1 MNHPPSSPSARLRAP
16 DDNIQIIETDV
27 LIIGG
32 GVAGCLA
39 AIGAAEAGAKCVICE
54 KGGIIERSGSIAGG
68 VDHFFAVLEEGPEWD
83 TPEYLLRH
91 IPRITEGVTDIGVC
105 ARFLRGI
112 KGMVARLE
120 GMGVDFGNPAAP
132 DRCYLRHRSFG
143 LPGEYTIEFDGNN
156 FKQIIGQAA
165 RGTGAR
171 TLERVMVA
179 DILMEDGAPK
189 GCVAFNIRHGTVY
202 VVLARAVVLATG
214 ETNRLGRNASGHPF
228 DSWHIPYNTGDG
240 QAMALALGARLANME
255 FTDATITPKGY
266 STQGT
271 NGFVGAGA
279 YLVNASGERFMF
291 KYHPAGE
298 QGRRID
304 LINGVLIETAEG
316 RGPIYIDCRHLPEED
331 VNRLKGTLGV
341 DRPAMPTFFE
351 QKGIDIARD
360 LLEIT
365 VSEMSSR
372 GGGVVFRRAGVRIDP
387 DCLSSVPGLFA
398 AGDCSTVSN
407 GISGATVMGHI
418 AGGGAA
424 RHALSRPRPRPIGR
438 EEIERIREELIRP
451 MNLEEGLSPHGFE
464 DEVRE
469 IVTGSIGFRR
479 DEPRLKEA
487 MRRLVGLKE
496 REGGIRAENYHDL
509 MRLHEAKNLRTV
521 AETIA
526 ACALERRETRGGGA
540 HVRLDYPE
548 RDDEGGPRTI
558 MVEADRDSGALRV
571 SSEPSGLGVEVTP
584 APEPV
589 KGGRAD
595 ADSD

>member
-1 MNHPPSSPSARLRAP
+1 MGFPNSPSARLRAP
-16 DDNIQIIETDV
+16 DDNIQTIETDV

-68 VDHFFAVLEEGPEWD
+68 VDHFFAVLEDGSEWD

-91 IPRITEGVTDIGVC
+91 VPKITEGVVDIDVC
-105 ARFLRGI
+105 ARFLHGI
-112 KGMVARLE
+112 KGMVHRLE
-120 GMGVDFGNPAAP
+120 KMGVDFHNPAAP
-132 DRCYLRHRSFG
+132 DLPYLRHRSFG
-143 LPGEYTIEFDGNN
+143 LPGEYTIEFEGNN
-156 FKQIIGQAA
+156 FKQVIGQAA
-165 RGTGAR
+165 RNSGAR

-179 DILMEDGAPK
+179 DILMEDGVPK

-214 ETNRLGRNASGHPF
+214 EANRIAKNASGHPY

-240 QAMALALGARLANME
+240 QSMALKLGAQLANME

-279 YLVNASGERFMF
+279 YLVNAAGERFMF
-291 KYHPAGE
+291 KYHPTGE

-304 LINGVLIETAEG
+304 LINGVITETAEG
-316 RGPIYIDCRHLPEED
+316 RGPVYIDCRHLPLDD

-341 DRPAMPTFFE
+341 DRPAMPAFFQ
-351 QKGIDIARD
+351 QKGVDLAKD

-365 VSEMSSR
+365 ISEMSSR

-387 DCLSSVPGLFA
+387 DCVSSVPGLFA

-418 AGGGAA
+418 AGGSAA
-424 RHALSRPRPRPIGR
+424 RHALGQPAPKPLSRD
-438 EEIERIREELIRP
+438 EIEKIREELIRP
-451 MNLEEGLSPHGFE
+451 LSSEGELTPRSYE

-469 IVTGSIGFRR
+469 IVTGRIGFRR
-479 DEPRLKEA
+479 DEKRLKSALDELT
-487 MRRLVGLKE
+487 RLKG
-496 REGGIRAENYHDL
+496 REGRVRAGNYHDL
-509 MRLHEAKNLRTV
+509 MRFYEAKNLRTV

-526 ACALERRETRGGGA
+526 ACALERRETRGGGG

-548 RDDEGGPRTI
+548 RDDASGPKMI
-558 MVEADRDSGALRV
+558 LVKKDPESGELKV
-571 SSEPSGLGVEVTP
+571 SAEPTGLDVEV
-584 APEPV
+584 APES
-589 KGGRAD
+589 KTAGG
-595 ADSD
+595 

>member
-1 MNHPPSSPSARLRAP
+1 MNLPKSPSTRLRAP
-16 DDNIQIIETDV
+16 DEGIQTIETDV

-39 AIGAAEAGAKCVICE
+39 AIGAAEAGAECVICE

-68 VDHFFAVLEEGPEWD
+68 VDHFFAVLEMGEEWD
-83 TPEYLLRH
+83 TPGYLLRH
-91 IPRITEGVTDIGVC
+91 IPKITEGVTDIEVC
-105 ARFLRGI
+105 ARFLGGI
-112 KGMVARLE
+112 KGMVSRLE
-120 GMGVDFGNPAAP
+120 KMGVDFRNPAAP
-132 DRCYLRHRSFG
+132 DLPYLRHRSFG
-143 LPGEYTIEFDGNN
+143 LPGEYTIEFEGND

-165 RGTGAR
+165 RNTGVR

-179 DILMEDGAPK
+179 EILMEDGLPK
-189 GCVAFNIRHGTVY
+189 GCVAFHIRHGTVY
-202 VVLARAVVLATG
+202 IVLARAVVLATG
-214 ETNRLGRNASGHPF
+214 ETNRLARNASGHPF

-240 QAMALALGARLANME
+240 QAMALRIGARLANME
-255 FTDATITPKGY
+255 FTDSTITPKGY

-304 LINGVLIETAEG
+304 LINGVLTETAAG
-316 RGPIYIDCRHLPEED
+316 RGPIYIDCRHLSEPD
-331 VNRLKGTLGV
+331 INRLKGTLGV
-341 DRPAMPTFFE
+341 DRPAMPAFFE
-351 QKGIDIARD
+351 QKGVDLAKD

-372 GGGVVFRRAGVRIDP
+372 GGGVVFRRAGVRIDTE
-387 DCLSSVPGLFA
+387 CAGNLPGLFA

-418 AGGGAA
+418 AGGSAA
-424 RHALSRPRPRPIGR
+424 RHALSQPRPKSLSNV
-438 EEIERIREELIRP
+438 EVERIHEELIRP
-451 MNLEEGLSPHGFE
+451 MASESDLSPCQFE

-469 IVTGSIGFRR
+469 IVTEKIGFRR
-479 DEPRLKEA
+479 DEMRLNEA
-487 MRRLVGLKE
+487 LRRLGKLKGPE
-496 REGGIRAENYHDL
+496 REVGAVNFHDL

-540 HVRLDYPE
+540 HVRTDYPE
-548 RDDEGGPRTI
+548 RDDSGGPRTTL
-558 MVEADRDSGALRV
+558 VEMDPVSGELQV
-571 SSEPSGLGVEVTP
+571 TTEPTGLGVNVVP
-584 APEPV
+584 ASNPA
-589 KGGRAD
+589 GG
-595 ADSD
+595 